1 MFFQH
6 PAQRLKLS
14 QILDHPFMKEHSK
27 PPTHNDTPLL
37 NNHHLM
43 RSIHPASLTSLD
55 SGHATQYTQSVTSSH
70 TANSRGGPMRAT
82 VRPRGIAEHIPST
95 LCTVNSS
102 TRTYS
107 RHRSL
112 TPSGRPLSD
121 GDASQYHHDGSNI
134 SSVSSLSRKR
144 SQSLEALN
152 SQKDGDGANCS
163 CHSHT
168 SAHTV
173 STGSGGGRTTVLSAR
188 NSTVGRDS
196 TTKKQPSSNYGGK
209 LRAVYDCDKENE
221 SATMMKSTAR
231 KAASEPGS
239 VSGQQ
244 RRREHWQAGS
254 SCSAPFKDRTN
265 RTAAAT
271 TTTTNQSSGQK
282 SSGSSTTADK
292 PKVKM
297 LTELA
302 PPLNAARLKPIQQ
315 QTRTA
320 RVSL

>member
-1 MFFQH
+1 
-6 PAQRLKLS
+6 
-14 QILDHPFMKEHSK
+14 
-27 PPTHNDTPLL
+27 
-37 NNHHLM
+37 M
-43 RSIHPASLTSLD
+43 RNVHPASLTSLD
-55 SGHATQYTQSVTSSH
+55 SGHATQYTQSITSSH

-82 VRPRGIAEHIPST
+82 VRPRGITEHIPST
-95 LCTVNSS
+95 LCTVSSNNSS

-112 TPSGRPLSD
+112 TPSGGPLSD
-121 GDASQYHHDGSNI
+121 GDASQYHSGPN
-134 SSVSSLSRKR
+134 VSGNSLARKR
-144 SQSLEALN
+144 SQSMEALN
-152 SQKDGDGANCS
+152 AQKDGDNTNCS
-163 CHSHT
+163 CHSHS

-173 STGSGGGRTTVLSAR
+173 STGGRTTVLSAR
-188 NSTVGRDS
+188 NSMLGREG
-196 TTKKQPSSNYGGK
+196 TKKQSSSYEK

-221 SATMMKSTAR
+221 SATMKSTAR

-239 VSGQQ
+239 SVSGWQ
-244 RRREHWQAGS
+244 RGQRPGS

-265 RTAAAT
+265 RATAT
-271 TTTTNQSSGQK
+271 ENRDQSNGQK
-282 SSGSSTTADK
+282 VSGISTTVDK

-320 RVSL
+320 KVSY